1 MIVILDNNLILYN
14 LLNFRNPRLYEN
26 DGEEECL
33 SEDQMEL
40 VELDT
45 PILVKTK
52 SKKSKRYLNF

>member
-52 SKKSKRYLNF
+52 SKKSKRYFNF